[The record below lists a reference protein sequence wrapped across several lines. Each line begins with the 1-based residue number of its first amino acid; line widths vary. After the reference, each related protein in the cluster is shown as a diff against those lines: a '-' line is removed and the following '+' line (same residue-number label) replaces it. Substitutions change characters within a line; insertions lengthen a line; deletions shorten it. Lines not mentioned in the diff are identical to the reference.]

1 MVEFKGFEKFEVV
14 SEEELAACKG
24 GAVVTPVLAAISFW
38 DLFFGNNSGK
48 K

>member
-1 MVEFKGFEKFEVV
+1 MVEFKGIEKFEVV

-24 GAVVTPVLAAISFW
+24 GGVLTPVLGATNFWAI
-38 DLFFGNNSGK
+38 FFGNNSGK